1 MRSVLPLFAPLGKW
15 GKSKWM
21 RFRRAVGALAERN
34 FRYLFASST
43 ISGLGDGVS
52 FVALVFAV
60 LQVSD
65 SAIALGLVLAARQIA
80 DAAIVLA
87 AGVWA
92 DRLPRHLVLIAVAI
106 VQGVAQAITG
116 TLVLTGS
123 ATIPMLV
130 VLQAVYGLAE
140 GFYLPASTGL
150 IPATVS
156 PGRLQQ
162 ANALLGLS
170 RNGTRIVG
178 PAIGGALV
186 ALGSPGSALLADA
199 ASFATAA
206 LLLLPLSL
214 PARAE
219 VVETKSF
226 FADLRQGWGEFRRQT
241 WIWTTIVF
249 FGIGNFAFASYWV
262 LGPVVS
268 KRDLGGAPAWAALT
282 AALGVGALVGGVLAM
297 RIRPKKPLAASCM
310 AAWVIL
316 LLPLGMGLGLPLSV
330 LISFSLV
337 AGCGLAIH
345 ITLWFTV
352 FQQNVPEEALSRVSS
367 YDSFGSFVLLP
378 LGAALAGPVAAVVGV
393 QKTLIGAAIVIAITQ
408 AIVFAQPSVHAIRAR
423 EEPPPEIP
431 EPAPEHVTM
440 ASP

>member
-1 MRSVLPLFAPLGKW
+1 MRL
-15 GKSKWM
+15 
-21 RFRRAVGALAERN
+21 RRAVGALAERN
-34 FRYLFASST
+34 FRLLFASST
-43 ISGLGDGVS
+43 ISGLGDGISV
-52 FVALVFAV
+52 VALVFAV

-65 SAIALGLVLAARQIA
+65 SAIALGLVLAARQVA

-92 DRLPRHLVLIAVAI
+92 DRLPRHIVLIAVAL
-106 VQGVAQAITG
+106 VQGTVQAITG
-116 TLVLTGS
+116 SLVISGS
-123 ATIPMLV
+123 ATIWMLV
-130 VLQAVYGLAE
+130 VLQGIYGLAE

-150 IPATVS
+150 IPATIS
-156 PGRLQQ
+156 APRLQQ

-178 PAIGGALV
+178 PAIGGAIV
-186 ALGSPGSALLADA
+186 AAGSPGSALLADA
-199 ASFATAA
+199 VSFFAAA
-206 LLLLPLSL
+206 LLLVPMRLPK
-214 PARAE
+214 RDD
-219 VVETKSF
+219 VVAAKSF
-226 FADLRQGWGEFRRQT
+226 FDDLRQGWSEFRRQT

-262 LGPVVS
+262 LGPVIS

-282 AALGVGALVGGVLAM
+282 AAFSVGALVGGLIAIK
-297 RIRPKKPLAASCM
+297 IRPKKPLAASCM
-310 AAWVIL
+310 AAWVFL
-316 LLPLGMGLGLPLSV
+316 LQPLGMGLGLPLEV
-330 LISFSLV
+330 LLVFSLV
-337 AGCGLAIH
+337 AGCGLAVH

-352 FQQNVPEEALSRVSS
+352 FQQNVPEESISRVSS

-378 LGAALAGPVAAVVGV
+378 LGAALAGPIAAVIGV
-393 QKTLIGAAIVIAITQ
+393 HETLIGAAIVIAITQ

-431 EPAPEHVTM
+431 EPAAEHVTM

>member
-1 MRSVLPLFAPLGKW
+1 MRL
-15 GKSKWM
+15 
-21 RFRRAVGALAERN
+21 RRAVGALAERN

-43 ISGLGDGVS
+43 ISGLGDGISV
-52 FVALVFAV
+52 VALVFAV

-65 SAIALGLVLAARQIA
+65 SAIALGLVLAARQVA

-92 DRLPRHLVLIAVAI
+92 DRLPRHIVLIAVAV
-106 VQGVAQAITG
+106 VQGTAQAITG
-116 TLVLTGS
+116 SLVISGS
-123 ATIPMLV
+123 ATIWMLV
-130 VLQAVYGLAE
+130 VLQGIYGLAE

-150 IPATVS
+150 IPATIS
-156 PGRLQQ
+156 APRLQQ

-178 PAIGGALV
+178 PAIGGAIV
-186 ALGSPGSALLADA
+186 AAGSPGSALLADA
-199 ASFATAA
+199 VSFFAAA
-206 LLLLPLSL
+206 LLLVPMRLPK
-214 PARAE
+214 RDD
-219 VVETKSF
+219 VVAAKSF
-226 FADLRQGWGEFRRQT
+226 FDDLRQGWSEFRRQT

-262 LGPVVS
+262 LGPVIS

-282 AALGVGALVGGVLAM
+282 AAFSVGALVGGLIAIK
-297 RIRPKKPLAASCM
+297 IRPKKPLAASCM
-310 AAWVIL
+310 AAWVFL
-316 LLPLGMGLGLPLSV
+316 LQPLGMGLGLPLEV
-330 LISFSLV
+330 LLVFSLV
-337 AGCGLAIH
+337 AGCGLAVH

-352 FQQNVPEEALSRVSS
+352 FQQNVPEESISRVSS

-378 LGAALAGPVAAVVGV
+378 LGAALAGPIAAVIGV
-393 QKTLIGAAIVIAITQ
+393 HETLIGAAIVIAITQ

-431 EPAPEHVTM
+431 EPAAEHVTM

>member
-1 MRSVLPLFAPLGKW
+1 MRL
-15 GKSKWM
+15 
-21 RFRRAVGALAERN
+21 RRAVGALAERN
-34 FRYLFASST
+34 FRYLFASTT
-43 ISGLGDGVS
+43 ISGLGDGISV
-52 FVALVFAV
+52 VALVFAV

-65 SAIALGLVLAARQIA
+65 SAIALGLVLAARQVA

-92 DRLPRHLVLIAVAI
+92 DRLPRHLVLISIAL
-106 VQGVAQAITG
+106 VQGVVQAVTG

-123 ATIPMLV
+123 ATIAMLV
-130 VLQAVYGLAE
+130 ALQTIYGLAE

-150 IPATVS
+150 IPATIS
-156 PGRLQQ
+156 PSRLQQ

-178 PAIGGALV
+178 PAIGGAIV
-186 ALGSPGSALLADA
+186 AAGSPGTALLLDA
-199 ASFATAA
+199 ASFVAA
-206 LLLLPLSL
+206 AVLLMPLRL
-214 PARAE
+214 PARDD
-219 VVETKSF
+219 VVEAKSF
-226 FADLRQGWGEFRRQT
+226 FADLRQGWSEFRRQT

-262 LGPVVS
+262 LGPVIA

-282 AALGVGALVGGVLAM
+282 AAFSVGALVGGIVAL
-297 RIRPKKPLAASCM
+297 RIRPKKPLAAACM
-310 AAWVIL
+310 ASWVFL
-316 LLPLGMGLGLPLSV
+316 LQPLGMGLGLPLGV
-330 LISFSLV
+330 LIAFSVV

-345 ITLWFTV
+345 IALWFTV
-352 FQQNVPEEALSRVSS
+352 FQQNVPEESLSRVSS

-393 QKTLIGAAIVIAITQ
+393 QETLIGAAIVIAITE
-408 AIVFAQPSVHAIRAR
+408 AIVFAQPSVHAIRRR
-423 EEPPPEIP
+423 EEPAPQIP
-431 EPAPEHVTM
+431 EPGPDPVEV

>member
-1 MRSVLPLFAPLGKW
+1 VRIRIPTS
-15 GKSKWM
+15 
-21 RFRRAVGALAERN
+21 ALAERN
-34 FRYLFASST
+34 FRLLFSGST

-52 FVALVFAV
+52 IIALVFAV

-106 VQGVAQAITG
+106 VQGVAQAVTG
-116 TLVLTGS
+116 TLVLSGT

-130 VLQAVYGLAE
+130 GIQALYGLAE

-156 PGRLQQ
+156 PGRLQE

-170 RNGTRIVG
+170 RNATRIVG

-186 ALGSPGSALLADA
+186 AIGTPGSALLVDA
-199 ASFATAA
+199 VSFAIAA
-206 LLLLPLSL
+206 FLLAGLRLPR
-214 PARAE
+214 RAD
-219 VVETKSF
+219 VVEARSF
-226 FADLRQGWGEFRRQT
+226 FVELREGWSEFRRQT

-249 FGIGNFAFASYWV
+249 FGIGNFAFASYYV
-262 LGPVVS
+262 LGPIVS

-282 AALGVGALVGGVLAM
+282 AAFSVGALVGSLIAI
-297 RIRPKKPLAASCM
+297 RIRPRKPLAASCM
-310 AAWVIL
+310 AAWVFIL
-316 LLPLGMGLGLPLSV
+316 QPLGMGLGLPLPV
-330 LISFSLV
+330 LIAFAAI
-337 AGCGLAIH
+337 AGVGLSIH
-345 ITLWFTV
+345 LALWFTV
-352 FQQNVPEEALSRVSS
+352 FQQNVPPEAMSRVSS

-378 LGAALAGPVAAVVGV
+378 LGAALAGPIAA
-393 QKTLIGAAIVIAITQ
+393 LIGVDTTLLAAAAVIAITE

-423 EEPPPEIP
+423 DDPETPPRMP
-431 EPAPEHVTM
+431 EPAEP
-440 ASP
+440 AALG

>member
-1 MRSVLPLFAPLGKW
+1 MRIRIPTS
-15 GKSKWM
+15 
-21 RFRRAVGALAERN
+21 ALAERN
-34 FRYLFASST
+34 FRLLFSGST

-52 FVALVFAV
+52 IIALVFAV

-106 VQGVAQAITG
+106 VQGVAQAVTG
-116 TLVLTGS
+116 TLVLSGT

-130 VLQAVYGLAE
+130 GIQALYGLAE

-156 PGRLQQ
+156 PGRLQE

-170 RNGTRIVG
+170 RNATRIVG

-186 ALGSPGSALLADA
+186 AIGTPGSALLVDA
-199 ASFATAA
+199 VSFAIAA
-206 LLLLPLSL
+206 FLLAGLRLPR
-214 PARAE
+214 RAD
-219 VVETKSF
+219 VVEARSF
-226 FADLRQGWGEFRRQT
+226 FVELREGWSEFRRQT

-249 FGIGNFAFASYWV
+249 FGIGNFAFASYYV
-262 LGPVVS
+262 LGPIVS

-282 AALGVGALVGGVLAM
+282 AAFSVGALVGSLIAI
-297 RIRPKKPLAASCM
+297 RIRPRKPLAASCM
-310 AAWVIL
+310 AAWVFIL
-316 LLPLGMGLGLPLSV
+316 QPLGMGLGLPLPV
-330 LISFSLV
+330 LIAFAAI
-337 AGCGLAIH
+337 AGVGLSIH
-345 ITLWFTV
+345 LALWFTV
-352 FQQNVPEEALSRVSS
+352 FQQNVPPEAMSRVSS

-378 LGAALAGPVAAVVGV
+378 LGAALAGPIAA
-393 QKTLIGAAIVIAITQ
+393 LIGVDTTLLAAAAVIAITE

-423 EEPPPEIP
+423 DDPETPPRMP
-431 EPAPEHVTM
+431 EPAEP
-440 ASP
+440 AALG

>member
-1 MRSVLPLFAPLGKW
+1 MRL
-15 GKSKWM
+15 
-21 RFRRAVGALAERN
+21 RRAVGALAERN

-43 ISGLGDGVS
+43 ISGLGDGISV
-52 FVALVFAV
+52 VALVFAV

-65 SAIALGLVLAARQIA
+65 SAIALGLVLAARQVA

-106 VQGVAQAITG
+106 VQGVVQAITG

-123 ATIPMLV
+123 ATIALLV
-130 VLQAVYGLAE
+130 VLQTFYGLAE

-150 IPATVS
+150 IPATIS

-170 RNGTRIVG
+170 RNATRIVG
-178 PAIGGALV
+178 PAIGGAIV
-186 ALGSPGSALLADA
+186 AAGSPGTALLLDA
-199 ASFATAA
+199 ASFGAAA
-206 LLLLPLSL
+206 LFLMPLRL
-214 PARAE
+214 PARDD
-219 VVETKSF
+219 VVEAKSF
-226 FADLRQGWGEFRRQT
+226 FSELRQGWNEFRRQT

-262 LGPVVS
+262 LGPIVA

-282 AALGVGALVGGVLAM
+282 AAFSVGALVGGLIAL

-310 AAWVIL
+310 AAWVFL
-316 LLPLGMGLGLPLSV
+316 LQPLGMGLGLPLSV
-330 LISFSLV
+330 LIVFSLLC
-337 AGCGLAIH
+337 GCGLAIH
-345 ITLWFTV
+345 IALWFTV
-352 FQQNVPEEALSRVSS
+352 FQQNVPEESLSRVSS

-393 QKTLIGAAIVIAITQ
+393 QETLIGAAIVIAITQ
-408 AIVFAQPSVHAIRAR
+408 AIVYAQPSVHAIRAR
-423 EEPPPEIP
+423 EEPPPEPP
-431 EPAPEHVTM
+431 ELAPEHVTM
-440 ASP
+440 TSP